1 MPPVNEGISIGNT
14 CQYFGNF
21 KYFLFLDMFKKKLI
35 PNSTTR
41 RILILTSLK
50 TRRDRRAEGPLSKL
64 ENLQVMTHFM
74 AHLIFSFI
82 DPNLPDV
89 HWIHSTFNI
98 SCHSTDKRK
107 TSCLKHE
114 ERKIKLNVTKRLC

>member
-64 ENLQVMTHFM
+64 ENLQVMTQFM

-82 DPNLPDV
+82 DPNLPNV

-107 TSCLKHE
+107 TCLKHE